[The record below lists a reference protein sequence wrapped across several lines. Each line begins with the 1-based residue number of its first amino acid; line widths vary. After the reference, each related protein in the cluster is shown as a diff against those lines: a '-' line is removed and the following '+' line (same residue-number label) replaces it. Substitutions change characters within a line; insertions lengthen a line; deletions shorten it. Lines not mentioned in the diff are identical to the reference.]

1 MKKTIIFSSIFCVCA
16 ALYAFK
22 TTKTPS
28 KPNGQ
33 KTMETTHTKTKT
45 PSGLEYQILKAGDS
59 TATPRPGGI
68 VEVHY
73 SGWLNSNGE
82 PGKKFDSSVDR
93 GQTFSFTIGVGH
105 VIRGWDEG
113 VMGMKVGEKRRLYIP
128 AALGYGARGAGAVIP
143 PNADLIFDVELINV
157 SK

>member
-1 MKKTIIFSSIFCVCA
+1 MKKILILSSMFCACA
-16 ALYAFK
+16 ALYALK
-22 TTKTPS
+22 TTKHACQPTQPRE
-28 KPNGQ
+28 Q
-33 KTMETTHTKTKT
+33 KTMETKTKT
-45 PSGLEYQILKAGDS
+45 PSGLEYQILKAGES
-59 TATPRPGGI
+59 TSTPRSGGI

-73 SGWLNSNGE
+73 TGWLNANGE

-128 AALGYGARGAGAVIP
+128 ATLGYGARGAGAVIP
-143 PNADLIFDVELINV
+143 PNADLIFDVELISV